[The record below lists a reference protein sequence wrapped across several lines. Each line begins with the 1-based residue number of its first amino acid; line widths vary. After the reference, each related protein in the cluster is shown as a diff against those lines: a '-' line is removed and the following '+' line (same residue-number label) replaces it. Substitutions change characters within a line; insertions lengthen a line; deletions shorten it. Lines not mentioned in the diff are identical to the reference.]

1 MTPPPLLL
9 INFAHPLTETQ
20 VEQITQALGQPPD
33 RIVAAQAQFDPD
45 LPFQPQV
52 SALLSSLPVSPEEW
66 QTCRILIVPPAFSPI
81 AALLLAELHGRMG
94 YFPPVLRLRPQPN
107 SLPPV
112 YEVAEI
118 LNLQAARDAARR
130 ER

>member
-1 MTPPPLLL
+1 MTLPPLLL
-9 INFAHPLTETQ
+9 VNFSHPLTETQ
-20 VEQITQALGQPPD
+20 VEQITQALGQPPE
-33 RIVAAQAQFDPD
+33 RIVAAPVQFDPD

-52 SALLSSLPVSPEEW
+52 SALLTGLPVSPEEW

-81 AALLLAELHGRMG
+81 AAVLLADLHGRMG
-94 YFPPVLRLRPQPN
+94 YFPALVRLKA
-107 SLPPV
+107 SDGTPPA
-112 YEVAEI
+112 YELAEI